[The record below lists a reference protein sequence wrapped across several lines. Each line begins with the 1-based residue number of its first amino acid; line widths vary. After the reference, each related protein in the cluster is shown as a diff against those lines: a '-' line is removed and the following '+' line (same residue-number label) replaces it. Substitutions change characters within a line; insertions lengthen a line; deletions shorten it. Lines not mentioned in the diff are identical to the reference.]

1 MTIDPEALEGLHRD
15 LREKLTEF
23 TTGDEWLAWLHGAR
37 QFHRYSPTNQL
48 LLMLQGA
55 EGHVASY
62 RTWQRIPAVDG
73 GHCQVRRGEHGLT
86 ILAPLTTTRREID
99 DDTGEEVVVPAGIKG
114 FRPVKVFHQGQLVA
128 PPAITEQPMPTVL
141 EGPDRWQHVWTAVID
156 ELADQCYTVQLHT
169 AAPGETWKG
178 RTHFGDGHIE
188 VMDHLA
194 PPQRLKTLLHEWAH
208 IALGHGD
215 VDRPVGRDLQEVE
228 AESIAY
234 LVCQTIQLD
243 SSSYTIPYLAGWSS
257 GDPELAET
265 TAQRILSTTAVMVSA
280 LESSLSIELT
290 PDLFTLTDR
299 DPAPPTALPGRGS
312 EEPASRHLS
321 VVRNATLLVEQPP
334 DATVDDAPISLRG
347 LLARLDPADRPVL
360 LSAVTQ
366 LEEADAVATAVALCA
381 DGGLDASHTAA
392 ALRALGAD
400 PVTLRRTMKRAVA
413 DVDGHREFLFAEV
426 DDAFRNGA
434 GPSCLDP
441 VDAAVLYRVDVDDS
455 DQLQGAVR
463 LLHHAGTYRPH
474 EIRAVLSHLGVAAA
488 EIDTAMAAAGLT
500 AVSPRPVED
509 AAPAEATLE
518 MLRYRVSEHETLL
531 RRVVDEGRDPH
542 RAAALAAGLGMSHTE
557 TITACA
563 NIGLDP
569 DLTARIALARRE
581 GQTTLAASDLAAGWT
596 AEPPAEGWAPLL
608 SNGADTARDNLDP
621 APSGEAAA
629 RAVLAQ
635 WRKADT
641 PAPTPAMT

>member
-1 MTIDPEALEGLHRD
+1 MTIDSEVLEGLHRD
-15 LREKLTEF
+15 LRDKLTEF
-23 TTGDEWLAWLHGAR
+23 TAGDEWLAWLHGAR

-55 EGHVASY
+55 QGHVASY

-99 DDTGEEVVVPAGIKG
+99 DETGEEMVVAAGIKG

-128 PPAITEQPMPTVL
+128 PPALTEQPMPTVL

-156 ELADQCYTVQLHT
+156 ELAERGYTVQLHT

-188 VMDHLA
+188 VMDDLA
-194 PPQRLKTLLHEWAH
+194 PPQRLKTLMHEWAH
-208 IALGHGD
+208 IALGHGG
-215 VDRPVGRDLQEVE
+215 VDRPARRDLQEVE
-228 AESIAY
+228 AESVAY
-234 LVCQTIQLD
+234 LLCQTIQLD
-243 SSSYTIPYLAGWSS
+243 SSSYTIPYLARWSF

-265 TAQRILSTTAVMVSA
+265 TAQRILTTTAAMVTA
-280 LESSLSIELT
+280 LESSLSVELT
-290 PDLFTLTDR
+290 PDLFTLTNR

-312 EEPASRHLS
+312 EQPASRQLS
-321 VVRNATLLVEQPP
+321 VVRKATLLVDQPP
-334 DATVDDAPISLRG
+334 DPTVDDAPVSLRG
-347 LLARLDPADRPVL
+347 LLGRLDRGDRPVL
-360 LSAVTQ
+360 LNAVTR
-366 LEEADAVATAVALCA
+366 LEDPDALATAVALCA
-381 DGGLDASHTAA
+381 DGGLDAGHTAA

-400 PVTLRRTMKRAVA
+400 PVALRRTMKRAVA
-413 DVDGHREFLFAEV
+413 DVDGHRQFLFADV

-434 GPSCLDP
+434 APSCLDP

-463 LLHHAGTYRPH
+463 LLHRAGTYRPG
-474 EIRAVLSHLGVAAA
+474 EIREVLSHLGVAAA

-500 AVSPRPVED
+500 AVSPRASGGPAPVE
-509 AAPAEATLE
+509 AALE
-518 MLRYRVSEHETLL
+518 TLRYRVSEHETLL
-531 RRVVDEGRDPH
+531 RRVVDDGRDPH
-542 RAAALAAGLGMSHTE
+542 RAAALAAGLGISHTE

-563 NIGLDP
+563 NIGLEP
-569 DLTARIALARRE
+569 ALTARIALARRD

-596 AEPPAEGWAPLL
+596 ADPPAEGWAPLL
-608 SNGADTARDNLDP
+608 STGADTAQDNLGP
-621 APSGEAAA
+621 ATSGETAA

-641 PAPTPAMT
+641 PPPTPAMT